1 MERELD
7 RASLMKYGLLIF
19 FFRIRILSQ
28 KTAIPQQ
35 KESQTDLGSGQKDQ
49 QTDGKIDELMDQKV
63 EQQATAMELLRR
75 ELMEIENHSKT
86 ESSKDSTSLRMFET
100 GM

>member
-1 MERELD
+1 MK
-7 RASLMKYGLLIF
+7 RASLMKFGLLIF
-19 FFRIRILSQ
+19 FRSRILSQ

-35 KESQTDLGSGQKDQ
+35 KESETDLESGQKDKQ
-49 QTDGKIDELMDQKV
+49 KDGKMDEPMDQKV

-75 ELMEIENHSKT
+75 ELMEIGNHSKT